1 MRPPGLRGLTIATLI
16 LALLLAGLGL
26 LGPNLIEYLGA
37 QGVTWEG
44 LCFKGLELIWDANHP
59 WHPLYKVDLPQGGS
73 LVYKLR
79 DAGSLGPGPVSYV
92 AQVDWQT
99 PGGKSYSFDAGGV
112 YTRHPDVEFRLR
124 DDRQAVWAVV
134 SYTGRPPEIDFV
146 LDLVTGKLGSVSPA
160 PEWATVDGGRRLKKH
175 LISKE

>member
-1 MRPPGLRGLTIATLI
+1 MMRPPGLRGFTIATLI
-16 LALLLAGLGL
+16 LALLVAGWAVLTPNPVGYLLVSLAKCYGM
-26 LGPNLIEYLGA
+26 
-37 QGVTWEG
+37 TWY
-44 LCFKGLELIWDANHP
+44 ATHP
-59 WHPLYKVDLPQGGS
+59 WQPLYEVDLPQGGS

-79 DAGSLGPGPVSYV
+79 EPGSFGPGPFLA

-112 YTRHPDVEFRLR
+112 YTRRPDIEFRLR

-134 SYTGRPPEIDFV
+134 RDNGDPPRVSFV
-146 LDLVTGKLGSVSPA
+146 LDLVTGKLVTPV

-175 LISKE
+175 LVSKE